1 MGRGA
6 GQVAG
11 PPTAGETAGGAS
23 AGGAAAASTGGS
35 GGGGEAPS
43 AQGANGAKVR
53 KPYVMTKRREK
64 WTEEEHGRFV
74 EALERYGRQWRR
86 IEEHIGTKTAVQ
98 IRSHAQKFFH
108 KLEKEASQGA
118 SGGGGAGGNPPIR
131 IPPPRPKRKPSRP
144 YPRKAASDSE
154 ARSGGPRATST
165 ATGAAAGPRR
175 ASSAGVKKGGTL
187 KGGVSKRKGAGA
199 AAAQAAAQAVAQAA
213 GPLGTAAVTSGAG
226 ADGGAGEAQAAV
238 EAALVAAQAAAQT
251 AVAAAAAAR
260 AVPDQAALAAPAA
273 GSAPPAGGADPA
285 AALQQPQIAM
295 PPMPVEVQRYLCL
308 AQQWGLSSD
317 VALAVL
323 LGQIAGPEPAPTAS
337 IARPLQA
344 PELQA
349 PTAAPAEAAPVK
361 LEARGVAAAVPAP
374 PTGGKAGDAAAR
386 KRDDAAANPGP
397 PGSINGSDGS
407 SMATLTQG
415 ATPLGSQGRF
425 ATREGSNSGS
435 DGENRSGSDGAGCT
449 SMPDTVSA
457 QALQQA
463 LAAHAAATAAAA
475 GRVAIPFG
483 PMFGMPQQVFFP
495 PRVAHFAGG
504 SPGAPPPGAVPWAPA
519 GLQQIFA
526 QLAAGQVAL
535 PGLAVPPAEGAGG
548 HKKPIEPTAK
558 QVVPAQAG
566 SAQQTAGIPK
576 SKASGRI
583 GGAVGTFQR
592 YKAGGP

>member
-1 MGRGA
+1 MGRGGGRGA
-6 GQVAG
+6 GTPA
-11 PPTAGETAGGAS
+11 AGEAGGAS
-23 AGGAAAASTGGS
+23 AGGAAAASAGGS

-43 AQGANGAKVR
+43 GPNGAKVR

-118 SGGGGAGGNPPIR
+118 SGGGGAGGTPPIR

-165 ATGAAAGPRR
+165 ATAAAGPRR
-175 ASSAGVKKGGTL
+175 ASSVGVKRAPL
-187 KGGVSKRKGAGA
+187 KGGVSKRKSTG
-199 AAAQAAAQAVAQAA
+199 AAAQAIAAATAA
-213 GPLGTAAVTSGAG
+213 GGTRAGPAAVTSGAG
-226 ADGGAGEAQAAV
+226 PRLGRGAGAGADAGAGEAQAAV

-260 AVPDQAALAAPAA
+260 VPDQGALAAPPV
-273 GSAPPAGGADPA
+273 GPAPPAGEAT
-285 AALQQPQIAM
+285 ALHLPQIAV

-323 LGQIAGPEPAPTAS
+323 LGQIPGPSDQAPTAS
-337 IARPLQA
+337 ARPLQA
-344 PELQA
+344 PESA
-349 PTAAPAEAAPVK
+349 PAAPAEAVPVK
-361 LEARGVAAAVPAP
+361 LEAGGAAVAP
-374 PTGGKAGDAAAR
+374 PKSGKAGDAGAR
-386 KRDDAAANPGP
+386 KRDDAAAHQP

-449 SMPDTVSA
+449 SMPGAEQAGPASA

-463 LAAHAAATAAAA
+463 LAAHAAATAAAT
-475 GRVAIPFG
+475 GVTNPFG
-483 PMFGMPQQVFFP
+483 PMFGIPQQVFFP
-495 PRVAHFAGG
+495 PRMAPFGG
-504 SPGAPPPGAVPWAPA
+504 PGAQPGVVPEAPA
-519 GLQQIFA
+519 GLQHIFA
-526 QLAAGQVAL
+526 QLAGQGTL
-535 PGLAVPPAEGAGG
+535 PGLPLPPAEGAGG
-548 HKKPIEPTAK
+548 HKKPIEPTAQ
-558 QVVPAQAG
+558 QVVPTQAG
-566 SAQQTAGIPK
+566 KGKQAAGIPK
-576 SKASGRI
+576 SKASGSI
-583 GGAVGTFQR
+583 GGAVGIFQR
-592 YKAGGP
+592 YKAGHP

>member
-1 MGRGA
+1 
-6 GQVAG
+6 
-11 PPTAGETAGGAS
+11 
-23 AGGAAAASTGGS
+23 
-35 GGGGEAPS
+35 
-43 AQGANGAKVR
+43 
-53 KPYVMTKRREK
+53 MTKRREK

-175 ASSAGVKKGGTL
+175 ASSAGVKKGGAL
-187 KGGVSKRKGAGA
+187 KGGASKRKGAGA

-260 AVPDQAALAAPAA
+260 AVPDQAALAAHAV
-273 GSAPPAGGADPA
+273 GSAPPAGADPA
-285 AALQQPQIAM
+285 AALQLPQIAM

-349 PTAAPAEAAPVK
+349 PAAAPAEAAPVK
-361 LEARGVAAAVPAP
+361 LEAGGVAAAVPAP
-374 PTGGKAGDAAAR
+374 PMGGKAGDAAAR
-386 KRDDAAANPGP
+386 KRDDATANPGP

-449 SMPDTVSA
+449 SMPDTASA

-495 PRVAHFAGG
+495 PRVAPFAGG
-504 SPGAPPPGAVPWAPA
+504 SPGAPPPGAVPGGPA
-519 GLQQIFA
+519 GLQQIFS

-548 HKKPIEPTAK
+548 HKKPIEPLAK

-576 SKASGRI
+576 SKASGSI